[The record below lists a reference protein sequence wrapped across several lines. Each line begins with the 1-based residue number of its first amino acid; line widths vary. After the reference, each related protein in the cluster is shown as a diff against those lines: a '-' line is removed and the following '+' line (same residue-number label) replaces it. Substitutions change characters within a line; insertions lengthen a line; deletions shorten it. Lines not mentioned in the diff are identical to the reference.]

1 MMNNTI
7 TYMYQCIHHFNVTI
21 LYRNHETNLKKKS
34 TQKMTSILESINLYI
49 TSKYSQFRFISEIIY
64 FVFIKNPVIY
74 SILSTFFMISQND
87 IVSIKEWTLIIS
99 VRVIILIRVI
109 ISVRVIILVRVTSN
123 TL

>member
-1 MMNNTI
+1 
-7 TYMYQCIHHFNVTI
+7 
-21 LYRNHETNLKKKS
+21 
-34 TQKMTSILESINLYI
+34 MTSILESINLYI